1 MAESES
7 RIALIASIISEE
19 QLPKRQTPNAKRQ
32 TPNAKRQTPNAKRQ
46 TPNPK
51 PQTPNPKPQT
61 PNPKPQTP
69 NPEIARL
76 SQTVC
81 NDRSEPF
88 SVLLHWSLLV

>member
-7 RIALIASIISEE
+7 RIALGASIISEE
-19 QLPKRQTPNAKRQ
+19 QS
-32 TPNAKRQTPNAKRQ
+32 
-46 TPNPK
+46 
-51 PQTPNPKPQT
+51 
-61 PNPKPQTP
+61 PKPQTP

>member
-7 RIALIASIISEE
+7 RIALRASIISEE
-19 QLPKRQTPNAKRQ
+19 QLPKRQTPNAKR
-32 TPNAKRQTPNAKRQ
+32 
-46 TPNPK
+46 
-51 PQTPNPKPQT
+51 QT

>member
-1 MAESES
+1 MAEGES
-7 RIALIASIISEE
+7 RIALRASIISEE
-19 QLPKRQTPNAKRQ
+19 QSPKPQTPNPKRQTPNAKR
-32 TPNAKRQTPNAKRQ
+32 
-46 TPNPK
+46 
-51 PQTPNPKPQT
+51 QT

>member
-7 RIALIASIISEE
+7 RIALGASIISEE
-19 QLPKRQTPNAKRQ
+19 QSPKRQTPNAKRQ
-32 TPNAKRQTPNAKRQ
+32 TPNAKRQT
-46 TPNPK
+46 T
-51 PQTPNPKPQT
+51 
-61 PNPKPQTP
+61 

>member
-7 RIALIASIISEE
+7 RIALGASIISEE
-19 QLPKRQTPNAKRQ
+19 QSPKRQTPNAKRQ
-32 TPNAKRQTPNAKRQ
+32 MSNV
-46 TPNPK
+46 
-51 PQTPNPKPQT
+51 
-61 PNPKPQTP
+61 KPQTP